1 MQNRDLLKRLQEIEA
16 EVQRLRAL
24 NEKIS
29 LSVGTK
35 SPSPGRGAMDNQ
47 SSSPQPAGSSQ
58 LASAAGQ
65 ETLEDSSPSPSDE
78 GY

>member
-1 MQNRDLLKRLQEIEA
+1 MKRLQEVEA

-35 SPSPGRGAMDNQ
+35 SPSPGRVAMDHQ
-47 SSSPQPAGSSQ
+47 SLSPQPAGSSQ
-58 LASAAGQ
+58 LAAMAGQ
-65 ETLEDSSPSPSDE
+65 EGPQDDSSPSPSDG